1 MADGLGRMPLAPKVD
16 ILKAEIGGHERFVSG
31 RDAKGGA
38 VVANADGNCGPVSCT
53 GTYPLDDRLFTERQ
67 ANSIYKMRPWS
78 GPGRVGSKSRNGT
91 ESA

>member
-38 VVANADGNCGPVSCT
+38 VVANTDANRSPSFCL
-53 GTYPLDDRLFTERQ
+53 GTHPLDDRLFTERQ
-67 ANSIYKMRPWS
+67 ANSNI
-78 GPGRVGSKSRNGT
+78 
-91 ESA
+91 